1 MAQILLVED
10 DAAASELIQQY
21 TEVLCGKHQLTIGYC
36 VTLVP
41 MNTQLPRQLF
51 YYPVLWQANYA

>member
-1 MAQILLVED
+1 MAKKPVVKKVED
-10 DAAASELIQQY
+10 DPR
-21 TEVLCGKHQLTIGYC
+21 YC